1 MLEMIL
7 PDCKLVVS
15 SVAASK
21 RQRWQY
27 DVGMRLHSPK
37 GIFESLIERALRPL
51 ATAAFFVLVAFLWT
65 LLLQHFI
72 AYPFVFL
79 FFGAVIGS
87 AWFGG
92 TVAGFMSVVLSA
104 TVIAFFFVPPLFSI
118 RVDVVSR
125 SYYIAF
131 ILSATVMSWVSSAR
145 KRSETAI
152 REARDRLEERVLE
165 RTAEIERAHL
175 DYVESER
182 RLRLVTEAI
191 PQQIWTA
198 KRDGTVEY
206 CNQHLLDFLGCS
218 AEEIRKQE
226 LIFVLHPDDQDAFQ
240 NTRLQAINSGKPFEG
255 EWRMRG
261 ANGQYRWFLVRSV
274 PQISADGNIAC
285 WYGTH
290 IDIEERRRA
299 EQALLEAQ
307 LELSHIARTLSMGEL
322 TAFIAHEL
330 NQPLTAVLT
339 NAYACRRWLGAKPL
353 NLDRAVFTA
362 DQIIE
367 ETTRAGAI
375 VARVRA
381 LFLHGEQVRRE
392 VNINIE
398 VQTLVERLRDEAIR
412 RDVIIRTKLAL
423 NLPRVA
429 VDAVQIQQVIFN
441 LAVNGMDA
449 MTDVTGVRELCIS
462 TERAENGDVLVTV
475 EDGGAGFDAEAKD
488 KVFQPFFTTKEKGVG
503 LGLTISRT
511 IIEAHKGRIWA
522 AASEGGGAAF
532 RFTIPA
538 SL

>member
-1 MLEMIL
+1 MMF
-7 PDCKLVVS
+7 
-15 SVAASK
+15 
-21 RQRWQY
+21 
-27 DVGMRLHSPK
+27 GMRLHPPTGVSD
-37 GIFESLIERALRPL
+37 SLIEYGLRSI
-51 ATAAFFVLVAFLWT
+51 AIAGVFVLLALLWSMF
-65 LLLQHFI
+65 LQHFI

-79 FFGAVIGS
+79 FFGAVMGS

-92 TVAGFMSVVLSA
+92 TIAGFLSVIMSA
-104 TVIAFFFVPPLFSI
+104 AVIAFFFVPPVYSI
-118 RVDVVSR
+118 EVNATSR
-125 SYYIAF
+125 TYYIAF
-131 ILSATVMSWVSSAR
+131 IVAASVMSWVSSAR

-198 KRDGTVEY
+198 KTDGKVEY
-206 CNQHLLDFLGCS
+206 CNQHLLNFLGCS
-218 AEEIRKQE
+218 AEEIRE
-226 LIFVLHPDDQDAFQ
+226 RDFISVLHPDDQDAFQ
-240 NTRLQAINSGKPFEG
+240 EAWAQAINSSKPYEG
-255 EWRMRG
+255 EWRVRG
-261 ANGQYRWFLVRSV
+261 ASGQYRWFLVRSI
-274 PQISADGNIAC
+274 PQISADGSIAC

-290 IDIEERRRA
+290 IDVEERRRV

-307 LELSHIARTLSMGEL
+307 LELSHISRTLSMGEL

-339 NAYACRRWLGAKPL
+339 NAYACRRWLGAEPL

-381 LFLHGEQVRRE
+381 LFQRGEHVREE
-392 VNINIE
+392 VNINHE
-398 VQTLVERLRDEAIR
+398 VQKLVGRLRDEAIR
-412 RDVIIRTKLAL
+412 RGVVIRTKLAR

-441 LAVNGMDA
+441 LAINGIDA
-449 MTDVTGVRELCIS
+449 MADVTGTRELCIS
-462 TERAENGDVLVTV
+462 TERADGGNVLVTV
-475 EDGGAGFDAEAKD
+475 EDKGTGLDPEAVD
-488 KVFQPFFTTKEKGVG
+488 KVFQPFFTTKQEGVG

-511 IIEAHKGRIWA
+511 IIEAHKGHIWA
-522 AASEGGGAAF
+522 AASAAGGTAI

-538 SL
+538 SP

>member
-1 MLEMIL
+1 
-7 PDCKLVVS
+7 
-15 SVAASK
+15 
-21 RQRWQY
+21 
-27 DVGMRLHSPK
+27 MRLHSPS
-37 GIFESLIERALRPL
+37 GVSDSLFEHGLRPL

-65 LLLQHFI
+65 LVLQHLI

-79 FFGAVIGS
+79 FFGAVVGS

-92 TVAGFMSVVLSA
+92 TLAGFISVIISA
-104 TVIAFFFVPPLFSI
+104 TVIAFFFVPPFFSI
-118 RVDVVSR
+118 RVDVASR
-125 SYYIAF
+125 SYFIAF

-145 KRSETAI
+145 KRSEAAI

-198 KRDGTVEY
+198 KTDGTVEY
-206 CNQHLLDFLGCS
+206 CNRHLLDFLGCS
-218 AEEIRKQE
+218 TEEIRE
-226 LIFVLHPDDQDAFQ
+226 REFISILHPDDQDAF
-240 NTRLQAINSGKPFEG
+240 REAWAQAIESGKKFEG
-255 EWRMRG
+255 EWRIRG
-261 ANGQYRWFLVRSV
+261 ANGQCRWFLVRSI
-274 PQISADGNIAC
+274 PQISTNGEIAC

-299 EQALLEAQ
+299 EQALLESQ
-307 LELSHIARTLSMGEL
+307 LELSQISRALSMGEL
-322 TAFIAHEL
+322 TAFLAHEL
-330 NQPLTAVLT
+330 SQPLTAVLT
-339 NAYACRRWLGAKPL
+339 NAYACRRWLGANPL

-381 LFLHGEQVRRE
+381 LFQRGEQVREE
-392 VNINIE
+392 VDMNSE
-398 VQTLVERLRDEAIR
+398 VLELVGRLRDEAIR
-412 RDVIIRTKLAL
+412 RDVIIRTRLAR

-449 MTDVTGVRELCIS
+449 MADVTGVRELCIS
-462 TERAENGDVLVTV
+462 TERAASGEVQVTV
-475 EDGGAGFDAEAKD
+475 EDKGIGLDPGAVE
-488 KVFQPFFTTKEKGVG
+488 KVFQPFFTTKQEGVG

-511 IIEAHKGRIWA
+511 IIEAHNGHIWA
-522 AASEGGGAAF
+522 AASAGGGTVI
-532 RFTIPA
+532 RFTIPS